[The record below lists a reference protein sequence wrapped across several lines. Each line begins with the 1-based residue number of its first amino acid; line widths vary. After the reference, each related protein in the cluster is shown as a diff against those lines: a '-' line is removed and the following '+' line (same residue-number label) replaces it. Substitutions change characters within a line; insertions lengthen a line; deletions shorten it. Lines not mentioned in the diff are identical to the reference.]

1 MFMYGIARLIE
12 TLTTKTKI
20 RVSEAVRAQTYI
32 LQENRKKGFIVVI
45 VTRCIFFQG
54 SIFSSIDGIVFF

>member
-1 MFMYGIARLIE
+1 MYGIARLIE

-32 LQENRKKGFIVVI
+32 LQENGKKGFTVVI